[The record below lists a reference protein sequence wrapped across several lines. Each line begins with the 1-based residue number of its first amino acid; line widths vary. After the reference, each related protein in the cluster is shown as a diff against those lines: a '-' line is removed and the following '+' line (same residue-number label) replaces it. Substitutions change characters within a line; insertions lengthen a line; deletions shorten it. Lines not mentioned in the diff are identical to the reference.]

1 MPELAEGVM
10 SGTLVQ
16 DFIQSHP
23 AGTLKVKNLLA
34 DATDAESRTHPPGSK
49 ANLGHVYCLESS
61 CKALRGSCGSQ
72 TPLYPPFYATA
83 PADKVIP
90 IAQRDM
96 TLIEAE
102 THPRNVLLKFC
113 DGESKIYWCQVQLL
127 KHTVTGAYLDADWNE
142 AICVVNKVD
151 RGFKVGITFE
161 FENHILAFSTLD
173 LLIQLHWSEDRNA
186 PSDAA

>member
-16 DFIQSHP
+16 AFIQSYP

-61 CKALRGSCGSQ
+61 SKALRGSCGSQ
-72 TPLYPPFYATA
+72 TPLYPPLYATA

-102 THPRNVLLKFC
+102 THPQNVLLKFR
-113 DGESKIYWCQVQLL
+113 DGESKIYQCQVNILSYISAKTINTLQVQLL

-142 AICVVNKVD
+142 AIWVVNKVD
-151 RGFKVGITFE
+151 
-161 FENHILAFSTLD
+161 
-173 LLIQLHWSEDRNA
+173 
-186 PSDAA
+186 